1 MPYNIVRILFIFL
14 KGAANT
20 IIVPILQSL
29 INSMNVHSP
38 RVMMMP
44 IVLDNSNKL
53 WMIQPSPKE
62 FEVIS
67 FV

>member
-44 IVLDNSNKL
+44 IVFGQLQQIMDGPAK
-53 WMIQPSPKE
+53 P
-62 FEVIS
+62 
-67 FV
+67 